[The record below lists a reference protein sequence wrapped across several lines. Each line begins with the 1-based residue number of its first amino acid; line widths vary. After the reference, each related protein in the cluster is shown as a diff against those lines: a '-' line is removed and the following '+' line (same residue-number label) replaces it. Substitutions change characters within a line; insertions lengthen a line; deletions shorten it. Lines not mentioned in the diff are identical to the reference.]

1 MSSTNST
8 FSNLFRGADN
18 VGVQKYFEVFKRL
31 KPLFIER
38 IHTFLETRTLYHTG
52 RPITTDF
59 NKFFDALFFIVESGS
74 QIRYVKEAYGIPKS
88 TFYRYLK
95 IITEHNILKNI
106 YEDIL
111 KTQKDSLQ
119 NTPLIADTFTIK
131 SMRGSIGLGPS
142 ATDRGRKG
150 LKVSLIC
157 DTKRVVRAV
166 HIGKANTHDT
176 KLLLDTID
184 QIDLPIEPNQVI
196 TCLCDSGYVGRK
208 LRRVCR
214 EKHFRLIVKPRR
226 TREKGKM
233 THVLLK
239 TDAQLLK
246 EKRNQIELL
255 NGHIRRFRSLMI
267 KWVQNITTYECFLY
281 VALLSITCYQLF
293 VKH

>member
-1 MSSTNST
+1 M
-8 FSNLFRGADN
+8 FSNLFHEMNDMGD
-18 VGVQKYFEVFKRL
+18 QKYFEIFKRL
-31 KPLFIER
+31 KPLLIEK
-38 IHTFLETRTLYHTG
+38 IHTFLDARMLSNSG

-59 NKFFDALFFIVESGS
+59 NKFLDALFFIVESGS
-74 QIRYVKEAYGIPKS
+74 QIRYVKDAFGIPKS
-88 TFYRYLK
+88 TFYRYFK
-95 IITEHNILKNI
+95 IISDHHILKNI
-106 YEDIL
+106 YEDVL
-111 KTQKDSLQ
+111 RTQNESIP
-119 NTPLIADTFTIK
+119 NTPLITDTFTVK
-131 SMRGSIGLGPS
+131 SMRGSKGLGRS

-184 QIDLPIEPNQVI
+184 QIEPTIEPNQIV
-196 TCLCDSGYVGRK
+196 TCLCDSGYVGK
-208 LRRVCR
+208 ELRETCL
-214 EKHFRLIVKPRR
+214 EKRIRLVVKPRR
-226 TREKGKM
+226 TRKRGKM

-239 TDAQLLK
+239 TDAQLLR

-267 KWVQNITTYECFLY
+267 KWVQCISTYECFLY